1 MARERLQA
9 VAFRLSPKLAERLRS
24 FLRDNA
30 GKPHFVKPCSFG
42 ESAIERELDR
52 LESEFE
58 QDEPEP
64 QGVTVRRIN
73 AVHVPEPRRTT

>member
-9 VAFRLSPKLAERLRS
+9 VAFRLSPKLAERLKK

-30 GKPHFVKPCSFG
+30 GKPHFIKPCSFG
-42 ESAIERELDR
+42 ESAISKELDH
-52 LESEFE
+52 LEALFE

-64 QGVTVRRIN
+64 KTSSIRRIN
-73 AVHVPEPRRTT
+73 ASSHADLRRI